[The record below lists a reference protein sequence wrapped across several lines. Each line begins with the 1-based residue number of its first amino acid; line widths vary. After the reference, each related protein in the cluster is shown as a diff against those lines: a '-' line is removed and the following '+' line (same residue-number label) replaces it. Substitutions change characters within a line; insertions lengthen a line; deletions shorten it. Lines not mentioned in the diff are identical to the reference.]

1 MFSFF
6 KKRTRA
12 IEAPVIPIVPPVP
25 TCDEEAPP
33 SSPHTALLQ
42 RWMSLATMQQRVIH
56 ALAGEINRTSSFVE
70 TEADSLSLRFQ
81 GLAIGTQQQTVRVDS
96 LTNLAMGVDVDGKT
110 TSIEQIATLL
120 ETALSDVVG
129 KILLL
134 SKDSMSMVYA
144 LDLLNANV
152 KRIEACLSSMDQ
164 INRTTNMLA
173 LNARIEAERA
183 GQAGLTFRVVADEVR
198 ELSKAMQTHS
208 ITMNGELK
216 AIIQGITSGYDSLR
230 KVATVDMTNNI
241 QVKEQLDILLPA
253 LVRRTRELSTV
264 VASAVKESAVISADV
279 DGMVTGIQF
288 QDRTKQ
294 RLEHVVDTLHVI
306 GEAIEDLA
314 RSTAEAAPEFANTI
328 IDTEWV
334 KSLLSRYTMSDVRER
349 FVAHLLDGKPHE
361 APENMVRSNAA
372 SERGSMDLF

>member
-129 KILLL
+129 KIRCA
-134 SKDSMSMVYA
+134 SEGCIIA
-144 LDLLNANV
+144 PLDARHLMAESAD
-152 KRIEACLSSMDQ
+152 KRL
-164 INRTTNMLA
+164 
-173 LNARIEAERA
+173 
-183 GQAGLTFRVVADEVR
+183 RVVAV
-198 ELSKAMQTHS
+198 TP
-208 ITMNGELK
+208 
-216 AIIQGITSGYDSLR
+216 
-230 KVATVDMTNNI
+230 
-241 QVKEQLDILLPA
+241 KE
-253 LVRRTRELSTV
+253 
-264 VASAVKESAVISADV
+264 
-279 DGMVTGIQF
+279 
-288 QDRTKQ
+288 
-294 RLEHVVDTLHVI
+294 
-306 GEAIEDLA
+306 
-314 RSTAEAAPEFANTI
+314 
-328 IDTEWV
+328 
-334 KSLLSRYTMSDVRER
+334 Y
-349 FVAHLLDGKPHE
+349 
-361 APENMVRSNAA
+361 
-372 SERGSMDLF
+372 